1 MLTKHRLGKR
11 PLGYALLYGQKMSP
25 NFGKLFFERYFL
37 GTRVTFK
44 EVPHKELYD
53 KRCTTAFELIPYQ

>member
-25 NFGKLFFERYFL
+25 NFSKLFFERYFL
-37 GTRVTFK
+37 R
-44 EVPHKELYD
+44 HKGY
-53 KRCTTAFELIPYQ
+53 F